1 MFSIFYAVI
10 LKHHMGLIVLLV
22 AIFTEIFLSGELSR
36 ATSPA
41 LEWTGAPLEWSEAE
55 PGGLCCGT
63 TCRLLLPG

>member
-1 MFSIFYAVI
+1 
-10 LKHHMGLIVLLV
+10 MGLIVLLV